1 MDNQEQWVQEH
12 WYQHQINKREAEGPK
27 PTAFDTPQRVS
38 GAGSCIRARTLEA
51 HGVPESEQF
60 TAQSFMA
67 FELGNAIHESIQ
79 EALGTDTDLW
89 DFEAEV
95 PIDLTEASKLVGHGI
110 EEFGLSGH
118 CDGIITVLRHG
129 TRTILEIKT
138 VSGYAAKLAWK
149 GGPKREHVSQASLYL
164 LGAKADGIL
173 IVYVAKEGDWRAGI
187 KSGDVMQWEFGLH
200 EPIDYFDGMSAYDLA
215 INELRHFQYAA
226 RYYAKDQIAP
236 AFVPNDSGELVLV
249 HDRPEYMQKG
259 GKPWHCAYCRW
270 NTTCRSLP
278 EDEVP
283 VEMVER
289 NKQ

>member
-1 MDNQEQWVQEH
+1 MLDIQNH

-27 PTAFDTPQRVS
+27 PTAFDTPFRVS
-38 GAGSCIRARTLEA
+38 DAGACIRKRTFSA
-51 HGVPESEQF
+51 HKAAESEDF

-67 FELGNAIHESIQ
+67 FEVGNAIHESIQ
-79 EALGTDTDLW
+79 EALGTDADEW
-89 DFEAEV
+89 EFEAEV
-95 PIDLTEASKLVGHGI
+95 PIDLTETSKLVGLGI

-118 CDGIITVLRHG
+118 CDGIITDLRHG

-164 LGAKADGIL
+164 LGANADGIL

-187 KSGDVMQWEFGLH
+187 KAGDVMQWEFGLH

-226 RYYAKDQIAP
+226 RYYAKDQLAP

-259 GKPWHCAYCRW
+259 GKPWQCVYCNY
-270 NTTCRSLP
+270 NTTCRSLS
-278 EDEVP
+278 EDEVS
-283 VEMVER
+283 VDLIDRVQHA
-289 NKQ
+289 NA